1 MQNRTELAL
10 QDLKKY
16 HRVIKDQLNMI
27 ERDHLHT
34 YLPWKIKEPILEAYI
49 ALNDT
54 LENEIQELEEAVQSM
69 KINQGLGLRK

>member
-1 MQNRTELAL
+1 MTQNRTELAL

-27 ERDHLHT
+27 EYDHLHT

-54 LENEIQELEEAVQSM
+54 LEDEIQKLEDVVGFI
-69 KINQGLGLRK
+69 KINEGLGL